1 MTWLRTRPTQP
12 SWELESCWF
21 WSSRE
26 IMIHGNWKR
35 WLGLGNLFCWM
46 LWMLDFPN
54 VFFLLTPIFRLAH
67 VPTGIYKENTW
78 PPQVQ
83 VLGDFSWADDSPFLI
98 RNSPMW
104 VPENKKNVSEGDSH
118 FSFSLGGIIIG
129 TYAIIED
136 GFGWAKIFRG
146 KCHDWN
152 HVHQARCETCSKSN
166 WFYLYYYCTFCLAT
180 SQFLKVI
187 FVAQIGQ
194 LNTSIFWHNCRYVRA
209 SQPKTYF
216 W

>member
-1 MTWLRTRPTQP
+1 MVSHPILWVMTWLRTRPTQP

-104 VPENKKNVSEGDSH
+104 VPENQKKRFGGGLAFFFQFGGNHYWYLCNNRGWIWVSQDFQRKMSRLESCPPSKVWDLLKIQLILFVLLLH
-118 FSFSLGGIIIG
+118 IL
-129 TYAIIED
+129 
-136 GFGWAKIFRG
+136 FGYIPI
-146 KCHDWN
+146 
-152 HVHQARCETCSKSN
+152 S
-166 WFYLYYYCTFCLAT
+166 
-180 SQFLKVI
+180 
-187 FVAQIGQ
+187 
-194 LNTSIFWHNCRYVRA
+194 
-209 SQPKTYF
+209 
-216 W
+216 